1 MLATTLRTDR
11 AAGMERGLRL
21 LVVAAS
27 VFVMLLFL
35 VTALRRWR
43 YPYELE
49 ELEGYVY
56 LTALRAFH
64 GQPIYP
70 RPSLEFIPYMY
81 PPLYYYVTA
90 WLGRVMGMTI
100 GTMRMASILSTLG
113 CFAMI
118 YTLVWSEVKRNWAA
132 LAAAGVYAGC
142 YTVCQEW
149 FDLGRLDSFFVLLVL
164 VAMYATR
171 RLHPVI
177 AAVVWV
183 LAFQTKQSILPAA
196 FVMLCCHWKD
206 LKKTA
211 AGVVTLAVLAGG
223 SVLWMNH
230 ATQGWY
236 SFVVFAVPGANA
248 DIKLRTLAVFWSL
261 DVLRPLALAVMV
273 IVAAA
278 VLTRPAWEDLATRF
292 YVASMI
298 LVVLFWWI
306 RAHSGS
312 TANALMPIYAL
323 VAVLFGISAAR
334 LVGWLEALPAG
345 AGQAGVGGLSAKQ
358 GAVMLV
364 LGAALV
370 QVAAGVYNP
379 GDYVPARELQAST
392 AAVVNDV
399 RSLPGNVLVLQH
411 PYYAMLAGKPYGA
424 DLVSIRDAMRPAHS
438 PIRGELKS
446 QIDQVLAGH
455 QYGSIVFEDPEA
467 TTEMDKISGE
477 TTWRSY
483 YPIQEPLPGV
493 RFGNRPDWLLEH

>member
-1 MLATTLRTDR
+1 MTLRTDG
-11 AAGMERGLRL
+11 AARLERWLKL
-21 LVVAAS
+21 LVVVAS
-27 VFVMLLFL
+27 LFVMLLFV

-49 ELEGYVY
+49 ELEGYVF

-64 GQPIYP
+64 GQAVYP
-70 RPSLEFIPYMY
+70 RPSLQFIPYMY
-81 PPLYYYVTA
+81 PPLYYYVSA
-90 WLGRVMGMTI
+90 WLGHVIGMTI
-100 GTMRMASILSTLG
+100 GTMRMVSLVSTVG

-118 YTLVWSEVKRNWAA
+118 YTLVWTEVKRNWAA
-132 LAAAGVYAGC
+132 MAAAGIYAGC
-142 YTVCQEW
+142 YVVCQEW

-164 VAMYATR
+164 MAMYATR
-171 RLHPVI
+171 RMHPVF
-177 AAVVWV
+177 AAVVWL

-211 AGVVTLAVLAGG
+211 MGIGTLAVLAGG
-223 SVLWMNH
+223 SVLWFNH

-273 IVAAA
+273 IAAAA
-278 VLTRPAWEDLATRF
+278 VLTRPRWEDLATRF
-292 YVASMI
+292 YVASCI

-306 RAHSGS
+306 RAHGGS

-323 VAVLFGISAAR
+323 IAVLFGISSAR
-334 LVGWLEALPAG
+334 LVGWIEAMPAG
-345 AGQAGVGGLSAKQ
+345 AGLTGPGWLSSKQ

-370 QVAAGVYNP
+370 QVSAGVYNP
-379 GDYVPARELQAST
+379 GDYVPAKELEAST
-392 AAVVNDV
+392 AAVVQEV
-399 RSLPGNVLVLQH
+399 RALPGNVLVLQH
-411 PYYAMLAGKPYGA
+411 PYYGYLAGKPYGA

-438 PIRGELKS
+438 PIRGELRA
-446 QIDQVLAGH
+446 QVDGMLAEH
-455 QYGSIVFEDPEA
+455 TYPSILFEDPQA
-467 TTEMDKISGE
+467 TTEMDKIAGDTS
-477 TTWRSY
+477 WRSY
-483 YPIQEPLPGV
+483 YLVQEPIPGV
-493 RFGNRPDWLLEH
+493 RQGTRPDWLLEH

>member
-1 MLATTLRTDR
+1 
-11 AAGMERGLRL
+11 
-21 LVVAAS
+21 
-27 VFVMLLFL
+27 MLLFL
-35 VTALRRWR
+35 ITSLRRWR

-64 GQPIYP
+64 GQPLYP
-70 RPSLEFIPYMY
+70 RPSLDFIPYMY

-90 WLGRVMGMTI
+90 WLGRIMGMTI
-100 GTMRMASILSTLG
+100 STMRMASILSTVG
-113 CFAMI
+113 CFAVI
-118 YTLVWSEVKRNWAA
+118 YTLVWTEVRRHWAA
-132 LAAAGVYAGC
+132 FAAAGIYAGC

-149 FDLGRLDSFFVLLVL
+149 FDLGRLDSFFILLVL

-171 RLHPVI
+171 RWHPVL
-177 AAVVWV
+177 AAVVWA

-196 FVMLCCHWKD
+196 FIMLCCNWKD
-206 LKKTA
+206 WKKSA
-211 AGVVTLAVLAGG
+211 AGVVTLAILVGG
-223 SVLWMNH
+223 SVLWLNH

-261 DVLRPLALAVMV
+261 DLLRPLALAIMV
-273 IVAAA
+273 ILAAA
-278 VLTRPAWEDLATRF
+278 VLTRPAWDDLATRF
-292 YVASMI
+292 YVASCI
-298 LVVLFWWI
+298 LVVLFWWV
-306 RAHSGS
+306 RAHGGS

-323 VAVLFGISAAR
+323 IAVLFGISAAR
-334 LVGWLEALPAG
+334 LVGWIEALPASIGTVG
-345 AGQAGVGGLSAKQ
+345 AARFSAKQ

-364 LGAALV
+364 LGAALA

-379 GDYVPARELQAST
+379 GDYVPAKELQAST

-438 PIRGELKS
+438 PIHAELQT
-446 QIDQVLAGH
+446 QIDQMLSTH
-455 QYGSIVFEDPEA
+455 HYWSILFEDPEA
-467 TTEMDKISGE
+467 TSEMDKIAGE
-477 TTWRSY
+477 TTWRSFY
-483 YPIQEPLPGV
+483 LIQEPLPGV
-493 RFGNRPDWLLEH
+493 RSGTRPEWLLEH